1 MAAIGAWVRVVLP
14 QVVGST
20 LPEGPS
26 SPAKPAPAVQAVTAM
41 APAGVSM
48 ALTYLGDL
56 LSGTAA
62 QAAQQVPTGWLACVD
77 QPADHGPWMHTHN
90 PAACV
95 AQDLLSGAAHSRF
108 PVAAVLH
115 LLITLYTPAAYLPE
129 ACCSGSC
136 TAECPIGCTGAPF
149 WGSLMF
155 ALWACWSHLQFCS
168 LRPGTQPVPAMH
180 AAAGASTGLPL
191 MKQQLLLITK
201 ELIVGLAVQELQANC
216 TL

>member
-41 APAGVSM
+41 APAGGSM

-77 QPADHGPWMHTHN
+77 QPADHGPFMHTHN

-108 PVAAVLH
+108 PVAAVVH

-129 ACCSGSC
+129 ACCSESC
-136 TAECPIGCTGAPF
+136 TADCPIGCTGAPL
-149 WGSLMF
+149 GVPSCSHCGP
-155 ALWACWSHLQFCS
+155 AGPTCSSVAC
-168 LRPGTQPVPAMH
+168 VPALNLC
-180 AAAGASTGLPL
+180 LPCML
-191 MKQQLLLITK
+191 QQGPPQDCLS
-201 ELIVGLAVQELQANC
+201 
-216 TL
+216 